1 MDPKATVRE
10 ISELMALSH
19 QREMTDNE
27 IDRLCE
33 LRDALK
39 EWIARGGFAPEG
51 VE

>member
-10 ISELMALSH
+10 ISELMALSG
-19 QREMTDNE
+19 QRELTDDE

-39 EWIARGGFAPEG
+39 EWCAKGGYVPS
-51 VE
+51 